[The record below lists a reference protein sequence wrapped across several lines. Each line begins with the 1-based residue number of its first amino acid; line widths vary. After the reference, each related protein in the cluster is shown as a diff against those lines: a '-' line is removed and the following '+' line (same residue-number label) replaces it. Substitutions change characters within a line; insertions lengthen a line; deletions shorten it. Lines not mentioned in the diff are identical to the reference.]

1 MITRRR
7 ALHCLAAPALLGAGR
22 AFAQQPPLLKQL
34 TLVVPFPAGGG
45 TDVVARM
52 VAEGLRG
59 RYAENVIVDNKAG
72 AAGRIGVA
80 FVKNAPA
87 DGSVMVFTPAF
98 PLAIFPHIYKAM
110 PYDALKDFVPVAT
123 TSKGAFVLSVGPGVP
138 STVRTAADFVAW
150 CKANPD
156 RATFGAPAGS
166 GQHFAGAQYAKLAGI
181 PLRLVPYKGGAPSVV
196 DVLGGH
202 IAAVVTPLSE
212 ALPQVGENKL
222 RMLATTTRK
231 RTRFTPAVPTMSE
244 LGHEVIFEDWSGL
257 VAPAGT
263 PAAVVARANAAVAEV
278 VGSPTGAAAMEKLG
292 VEADLNTPQEFAEL
306 YRATFERY
314 RGVVQAT
321 GFKAEE

>member
-1 MITRRR
+1 MITRRS
-7 ALHCLAAPALLGAGR
+7 ALHCLAAPALFGAGH
-22 AFAQQPPLLKQL
+22 AFAQQPQLLKQL

-45 TDVVARM
+45 TDVVARA

-72 AAGRIGVA
+72 AGGRIGVQ

-98 PLAIFPHIYKAM
+98 PLAIFPHIYKSM

-123 TSKGAFVLSVGPGVP
+123 TSKGGMVLAVGPAVP
-138 STVRTAADFVAW
+138 ATVRTAADFAAW

-156 RATFGAPAGS
+156 KATFGAPAGS
-166 GQHFAGAQYAKLAGI
+166 GQHFAGVQYARLAGI
-181 PLRLVPYKGGAPSVV
+181 PLRLVPYKGGAPSIV

-212 ALPQVGENKL
+212 SLPHAADGKL
-222 RMLATTTRK
+222 RLLATTTRQ
-231 RTRFTPAVPTMSE
+231 RTRFTPNVPTMSE
-244 LGHEVIFEDWSGL
+244 LGQEVIFQDWSGL

-278 VGSPTGAAAMEKLG
+278 VRSPAGASAMEKLG
-292 VEADLNTPQEFAEL
+292 VEADLNSPQEFAEI
-306 YRATFERY
+306 YRSTYERY
-314 RGVVQAT
+314 RDVVQAT
-321 GFKAEE
+321 GFKAED